1 MTHVAILGVCRLR
14 EELQKPPVM
23 RRRLAEA
30 LVLRPEPEAVIRGVE
45 NQTVVGAFIVGL
57 SSSVGQACATSLS

>member
-1 MTHVAILGVCRLR
+1 MTLVAVLGVCRLR

-30 LVLRPEPEAVIRGVE
+30 LVLRPEPEAV
-45 NQTVVGAFIVGL
+45 QKGL
-57 SSSVGQACATSLS
+57 KTERL